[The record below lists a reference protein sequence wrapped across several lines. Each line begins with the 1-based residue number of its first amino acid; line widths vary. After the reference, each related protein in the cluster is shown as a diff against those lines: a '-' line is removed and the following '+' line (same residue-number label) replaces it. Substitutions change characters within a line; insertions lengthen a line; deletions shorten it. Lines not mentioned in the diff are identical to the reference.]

1 MSLFEGLRFRP
12 GNTFIHRLD
21 PRVKLLVSL
30 ALLTTAIIYV
40 DVLIVVSLLA
50 LEAALVSAAK
60 VGRLWRK
67 TLRGSIPLA
76 VLVFVITFISQY
88 SREPQLLVA
97 AGYSLAYS
105 LRLIVFLSS
114 FSLFFLTT
122 SPDEIALT
130 LQTLRLPYEYS
141 FAFVSAIRFTPV
153 MAEELRTVMD
163 AQRSRGLELDKGP
176 FMKRLRNLVP
186 VLVPLLVNVIR
197 RSYEL
202 AEAMEVKCFG
212 AAKKRTSLRVLEIKR
227 NDVIFLVAAMV
238 LFVLA
243 VSVKV
248 MGLEPVKTIPYLRMF
263 FPS

>member
-67 TLRGSIPLA
+67 TLRGSIQLA

-105 LRLIVFLSS
+105 LRL
-114 FSLFFLTT
+114 
-122 SPDEIALT
+122 
-130 LQTLRLPYEYS
+130 
-141 FAFVSAIRFTPV
+141 
-153 MAEELRTVMD
+153 
-163 AQRSRGLELDKGP
+163 
-176 FMKRLRNLVP
+176 
-186 VLVPLLVNVIR
+186 
-197 RSYEL
+197 
-202 AEAMEVKCFG
+202 
-212 AAKKRTSLRVLEIKR
+212 
-227 NDVIFLVAAMV
+227 MV
-238 LFVLA
+238 LFILA